1 MPSPKTKTKFTTV
14 ASLLLGS
21 VIGFG
26 GRMVLERLRRT
37 EPSDTHV
44 AKTSV
49 YAALDGPSDT
59 VMLGDSLTHW
69 GEWSELFPGKSI
81 ANRGIAGDEIRNI
94 FSRLDAVYQLRPKT
108 IFLMMGTNDLYQ
120 GADVADVFA
129 QYIQLIEN
137 IRAQGITPIIQT
149 TPLAGPHYKDA
160 KAFNLKVDRLNA
172 CLQSYALAQGI
183 AFINLNAVMAE
194 TADFRIADGIHL
206 NGAAYKRWALA
217 MENHFSSVNPVTMP

>member
-81 ANRGIAGDEIRNI
+81 SNRGIAGDEISHV
-94 FSRLDAVYQLRPKT
+94 FSRLDSVYQLRPKT
-108 IFLMMGTNDLYQ
+108 VFLMMGTNDLYQ
-120 GADVADVFA
+120 DADVAKVFT
-129 QYIQLIEN
+129 QYVQVVEN
-137 IRAQGITPIIQT
+137 IRAQGITPVIQT
-149 TPLAGPHYKDA
+149 TPLAGPQYKHA
-160 KAFNLKVDRLNA
+160 TAFNLKVARLNA
-172 CLQSYALAQGI
+172 SLQAYALAQGI
-183 AFINLNAVMAE
+183 GFVNLNAVM
-194 TADFRIADGIHL
+194 TKTGDFRIHDGIHL

-217 MENHFSSVNPVTMP
+217 IKNHLKSGKDDSVL